1 MEGGAGE
8 RFWTAG
14 DLASMAGPFRA
25 MLMNSVT
32 GFKPANVVGTT
43 SAAGVPNL
51 AIFSSVVHLGSD
63 PPLVGLVFRPP
74 VARDRGSHS
83 WHNLRE
89 TEQFTLSHVGVG
101 WYERAHATS
110 ARWPDGVSEFEAV
123 GLTPWWP
130 PGMPDFRAPAV
141 AEAAIRMGLRWED
154 SWEVPAN
161 GCRFVVGRVEWL
173 VVPEAQI
180 AADGAMDLVGAGTAA
195 VSGLDGYHRVERLA
209 RCSYARPHQP
219 VEVVKDFL
227 RGFPRD

>member
-74 VARDRGSHS
+74 VARDR
-83 WHNLRE
+83 
-89 TEQFTLSHVGVG
+89 
-101 WYERAHATS
+101 
-110 ARWPDGVSEFEAV
+110 
-123 GLTPWWP
+123 
-130 PGMPDFRAPAV
+130 PG
-141 AEAAIRMGLRWED
+141 
-154 SWEVPAN
+154 
-161 GCRFVVGRVEWL
+161 
-173 VVPEAQI
+173 
-180 AADGAMDLVGAGTAA
+180 
-195 VSGLDGYHRVERLA
+195 
-209 RCSYARPHQP
+209 
-219 VEVVKDFL
+219 
-227 RGFPRD
+227 